1 MSQGLK
7 KNRSIEQLGLGW
19 NMLGDAGA
27 TSIAECMATTLS
39 IQNLDLR
46 HNHIQSNGAMFLAD
60 ALRFNEAS
68 CEIID
73 LSFNPLMSEGVSFIL
88 RAKKECS
95 VKHWGLQAVLQS
107 SGNNNVN
114 HNRKG
119 NHEHD
124 ASNGGRRIVH
134 HRDMTGYYVLHL
146 DHPYDHGVAEL
157 LRLRSERNEL
167 SEWRST
173 SLTDSKSWSK
183 KNTNSN
189 GGGKTNQRNQ
199 RHQKSQTKKKNSNS
213 SGDSAVSNFIFNG
226 GACEIPFSGVLEF
239 FFIDCK
245 TIEANSINNSP
256 VVYFELNM
264 SLLDDRGIMRTMVRE
279 LYSLFMGFICRHP
292 TKLSNFLKQ
301 SLTHT
306 DTHSYFFPTTG
317 FS

>member
-1 MSQGLK
+1 
-7 KNRSIEQLGLGW
+7 
-19 NMLGDAGA
+19 
-27 TSIAECMATTLS
+27 
-39 IQNLDLR
+39 
-46 HNHIQSNGAMFLAD
+46 
-60 ALRFNEAS
+60 
-68 CEIID
+68 
-73 LSFNPLMSEGVSFIL
+73 
-88 RAKKECS
+88 
-95 VKHWGLQAVLQS
+95 
-107 SGNNNVN
+107 
-114 HNRKG
+114 
-119 NHEHD
+119 
-124 ASNGGRRIVH
+124 
-134 HRDMTGYYVLHL
+134 MTGYYVLHL

-306 DTHSYFFPTTG
+306 DTLTR
-317 FS
+317 

>member
-27 TSIAECMATTLS
+27 TSMAECMATTIS

-107 SGNNNVN
+107 SGNNNAN

-119 NHEHD
+119 NHEND

-157 LRLRSERNEL
+157 LRLRSERNVL

-173 SLTDSKSWSK
+173 SLIDSKSWSR
-183 KNTNSN
+183 KNANSN
-189 GGGKTNQRNQ
+189 GGSNGTKTNKKS
-199 RHQKSQTKKKNSNS
+199 QKSETKKKSSNS
-213 SGDSAVSNFIFNG
+213 SSDSAVSNFIFNG
-226 GACEIPFSGVLEF
+226 GQCEIPYSGVLEF
-239 FFIDCK
+239 YFIDCK
-245 TIEANSINNSP
+245 TIEANSINKSP
-256 VVYFELNM
+256 LVYFELNM

-279 LYSLFMGFICRHP
+279 LYRLFKNYCIGF
-292 TKLSNFLKQ
+292 LGF
-301 SLTHT
+301 
-306 DTHSYFFPTTG
+306 YFF
-317 FS
+317 